1 MNLSLNVT
9 CPELAHAIFLDYSHE
24 DVRKLIE
31 EICDCFAD
39 AALDEAIIADRL
51 RSIEGCYDEEFPIPT
66 NEKLLEIYK
75 ELT

>member
-1 MNLSLNVT
+1 MSLYLNIEVT
-9 CPELAHAIFLDYSHE
+9 ALAHAIFSDYSHE
-24 DVRKLIE
+24 EVRKLVE

-51 RSIEGCYDEEFPIPT
+51 RSIENCYEESTMPS
-66 NEKLLEIYK
+66 NEELLETYK